1 MKKMLGVTVLVGSLL
16 SIPTAHALVPVTDA
30 AHIAASGIGHA
41 TTNGTNVAGWAQRVA
56 DFIKETQKWVQE
68 KVHWVK
74 NETELGKTVMEL
86 SKANDILQDAYDGAT
101 DLRNL
106 GSDSIQAEITAQ
118 QGYLPDSY
126 EEGMK
131 FAIGG
136 AGNGVDLSGAFGN
149 LMGHIADAANLTSDQ
164 KLEQNQMQSALN
176 RSLAELAYKQASGRR
191 PNLEALAD
199 NIDHDA
205 KDLKDTADLQARIL
219 AQQALIANEQ
229 IKVSSLILLQEA
241 QYRVEKQR
249 EKERR
254 LETLSMPDGVIGT
267 AVAAGVAW
275 AM

>member
-1 MKKMLGVTVLVGSLL
+1 MKRNIRTLILIGTLLFGSA
-16 SIPTAHALVPVTDA
+16 AHAVVPVVDPG
-30 AHIAASGIGHA
+30 HIAATGIGHA
-41 TTNGTNVAGWAQRVA
+41 TTNATNVAGWAQRIA
-56 DFIKETQKWVQE
+56 DFIKETQKWIQE

-106 GSDSIQAEITAQ
+106 GSNSLQSELAAQ
-118 QGYLPDSY
+118 NGYLPDSY

-131 FAIGG
+131 FAIGE
-136 AGNGVDLSGAFGN
+136 AGNGVDLSGAFGGV
-149 LMGHIADAANLTSDQ
+149 MGHIADGANLTSDQ
-164 KLEQNQMQSALN
+164 KLEDNQRQSALN

-191 PNLEALAD
+191 PNLEALID

-205 KDLKDTADLQARIL
+205 KDLKDTADLQARIQ

-229 IKVSSLILLQEA
+229 IKVNSLILLQEA

-254 LETLSMPDGVIGT
+254 IETLSMPSGVLGT